1 MSERESMYSKEMTL
15 LSEVDNLLH
24 NKDDTLVTQL
34 NKLNQ
39 VLGCLRNCLES
50 PHPCGDCLEK

>member
-1 MSERESMYSKEMTL
+1 MYSKEMTL